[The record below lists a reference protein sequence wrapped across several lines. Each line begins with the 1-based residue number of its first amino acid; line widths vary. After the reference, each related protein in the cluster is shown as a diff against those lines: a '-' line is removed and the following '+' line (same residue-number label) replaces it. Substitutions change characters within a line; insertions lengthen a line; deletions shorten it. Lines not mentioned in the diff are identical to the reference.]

1 MFSGRGIGTTEK
13 HFGHRAFLPASSSPA
28 LNWAPHGHE
37 NVIAID
43 LSPSI
48 NQRPMRRP
56 TLKPNRQ
63 ETIIEREIRESEG
76 SLHPLAT
83 VIGWG

>member
-1 MFSGRGIGTTEK
+1 
-13 HFGHRAFLPASSSPA
+13 
-28 LNWAPHGHE
+28 
-37 NVIAID
+37 VIAID
-43 LSPSI
+43 LSRSI

-63 ETIIEREIRESEG
+63 ATIIEGENREFEG
-76 SLHPLAT
+76 LFHPLAT